1 MEKFLRNDE
10 LFECHQEMEI
20 LRIIAS
26 SLERGAY
33 HKVKLVQHSR
43 WRITVSVKVK
53 NLADAVKSFH
63 FKYMDLMFVRQ
74 MLSPWKRDMEV
85 INEGY

>member
-10 LFECHQEMEI
+10 LFECHQELEI

-26 SLERGAY
+26 CLERGEY

-43 WRITVSVKVK
+43 WRITISVKVK

-74 MLSPWKRDMEV
+74 MLSPWNKDMEV

>member
-26 SLERGAY
+26 SLERGQY

-43 WRITVSVKVK
+43 WRITICVKVK
-53 NLADAVKSFH
+53 NLADALKSFH

-74 MLSPWKRDMEV
+74 MLSPWNKDMEV
-85 INEGY
+85 FNEGY